1 MCCCEKAMK
10 KSIEKWKYGQR
21 QLLLV
26 LACLWV
32 LITVGIYGCKETEPD
47 PEPLSLTELFAQKM
61 EDTLRNRGVGY
72 AFTIYE
78 GTQLVASGSG
88 GFQSRAA
95 DPEGQ
100 KEFTID
106 TKLHIASM
114 TKTLT
119 AMAFLKAAALKGVK
133 TTDVIAPYLPSSWK
147 LGAGMGKVTFGDLL
161 THKSGIKGLN
171 GTCQNGSYSENI
183 YDGLRKL
190 VALGVSSRGEY
201 CYQNANFG
209 LFRIL
214 IPRMMGYGFTGNDAT
229 DDAQT
234 QQRYLAFLQQE
245 IFVKADVQNA
255 VTTFPVNN
263 PTYTYN
269 FPVTVAQRGWNPG
282 GFNAVLGGYGMY
294 LTATEAG
301 KIYGSA
307 LSSSKNEVLP
317 AALADSLIVKNL
329 GCYKATSNLGTIVY
343 HDGWWYESLQPAG
356 RGLRTLWVKFPNN
369 ITCVLLVNALQYRGG
384 SLVFPFNDGNILG
397 FVYNAYVKAL
407 QGRGARVSAEAGPLF
422 VEHPEPH

>member
-1 MCCCEKAMK
+1 MK
-10 KSIEKWKYGQR
+10 KISGNREYVQWQR
-21 QLLLV
+21 LPV
-26 LACLWV
+26 FACLLV

-47 PEPLSLTELFAQKM
+47 PEPLSLPELFAQKM
-61 EDTLRNRGVGY
+61 EDTLQNRGVGY

-78 GTQLVASGSG
+78 GTQLVATGSG

-100 KEFTID
+100 KEFTVD

-119 AMAFLKAAALKGVK
+119 AMAFLKAASQKGIK
-133 TTDVIAPYLPSSWK
+133 LGDVIAPYLPPFWK
-147 LGAGMGKVTFGDLL
+147 QGAGMEKVTFGDLL

-171 GTCQNGSYSENI
+171 GTCQNGSYGENI

-190 VALGVSSRGEY
+190 IALGVSSRGEY

-214 IPRMMGYGFTGNDAT
+214 IPRMMGYAFTGNDAT

-245 IFVKADVQNA
+245 LFGKVGVQNA
-255 VTTFPVNN
+255 VATFPVNN

-269 FPVTVAQRGWNPG
+269 FPVTATQKGWNPG

-301 KIYGSA
+301 KIYASA
-307 LSSSKNEVLP
+307 LSSGTNEVLP
-317 AALADSLIVKNL
+317 TALADSLIIKNL

-369 ITCVLLVNALQYRGG
+369 ITCVLLVNALQYRSG

-407 QGRGARVSAEAGPLF
+407 QGRGARLSAEAVPLS